1 APRYDPGSTAPWNE
15 IEAKLQCPP
24 APSGSMSSLSG
35 SQTSTAFT
43 VSWAVN
49 PGSVAASGFHNW
61 VQDGSGPWL
70 AWYTGSAA
78 SATFYGFAGH
88 TYNFYAEAY
97 GPCQQ
102 APGPGSPQASTT
114 IVPGATKANAFTGMY
129 LLDGWGGVHG
139 VNSPPL
145 AATAYWPGWNI
156 ARGLSTQGNG
166 EGGYVVDGWGG
177 VHAFGFANSSV
188 ATSAYWG
195 GWDIARDVATLPDG
209 SGGYVLD
216 GWGGI
221 HPFATGSNTMP
232 PAARLS
238 AYWSGWDI

>member
-1 APRYDPGSTAPWNE
+1 LSGGAATADPYSGARADLHCALNLQNNWDYASSTPWASWHSPATNDPCGGNHNSWRELYYDNATSLGDKYDLVNNRNIRGIGMWALGYDHGYTDLWNE

-24 APSGSMSSLSG
+24 APSGSMSSLTG
-35 SQTSTAFT
+35 SQTSTA
-43 VSWAVN
+43 
-49 PGSVAASGFHNW
+49 
-61 VQDGSGPWL
+61 
-70 AWYTGSAA
+70 
-78 SATFYGFAGH
+78 
-88 TYNFYAEAY
+88 
-97 GPCQQ
+97 
-102 APGPGSPQASTT
+102 ST
-114 IVPGATKANAFTGMY
+114 
-129 LLDGWGGVHG
+129 
-139 VNSPPL
+139 PL